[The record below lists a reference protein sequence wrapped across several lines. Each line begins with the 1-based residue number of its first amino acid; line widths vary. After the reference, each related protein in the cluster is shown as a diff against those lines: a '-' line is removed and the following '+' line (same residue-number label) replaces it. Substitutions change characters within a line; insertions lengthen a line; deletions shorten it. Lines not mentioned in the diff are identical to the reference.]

1 MTHPAPNSTAM
12 TVAKV
17 PKEESEDGSDS
28 EARSGCGVRPKG
40 LTRLEK
46 PHQRIGQDA
55 VCGEQVVQGALERLL
70 GGCAALVKQLVDEP

>member
-1 MTHPAPNSTAM
+1 M

-17 PKEESEDGSDS
+17 PQEESEDGSDS
-28 EARSGCGVRPKG
+28 ETRSGSGVRPKG
-40 LTRLEK
+40 LSRLEK
-46 PHQRIGQDA
+46 PHQRKRQEA